1 MSDFLKIFRLLLA
14 IFLSFCSQ
22 FCEFCSQFVN
32 FSSFFH
38 QNSTIFMSF
47 KEVRKVRARTP
58 QNPHISITLV
68 QRSVANIVSSLNISA
83 FFFYEMFYC
92 IQCTIYSSPMQ
103 ESAAIIVKSLNIS
116 AFFFSK

>member
-1 MSDFLKIFRLLLA
+1 MSCTVPAFFLDFQVLLA

-22 FCEFCSQFVN
+22 FCEFCSQLVN

-58 QNPHISITLV
+58 QNPHISITHDYL
-68 QRSVANIVSSLNISA
+68 SSIG
-83 FFFYEMFYC
+83 
-92 IQCTIYSSPMQ
+92 IY
-103 ESAAIIVKSLNIS
+103 
-116 AFFFSK
+116 

>member
-1 MSDFLKIFRLLLA
+1 MLLLA

-58 QNPHISITLV
+58 QNPHISITN
-68 QRSVANIVSSLNISA
+68 ANFFGKKYFSNEEYSRGGISSIGRCIFLISNRYQDKRA
-83 FFFYEMFYC
+83 RTKKRG
-92 IQCTIYSSPMQ
+92 I
-103 ESAAIIVKSLNIS
+103 
-116 AFFFSK
+116 